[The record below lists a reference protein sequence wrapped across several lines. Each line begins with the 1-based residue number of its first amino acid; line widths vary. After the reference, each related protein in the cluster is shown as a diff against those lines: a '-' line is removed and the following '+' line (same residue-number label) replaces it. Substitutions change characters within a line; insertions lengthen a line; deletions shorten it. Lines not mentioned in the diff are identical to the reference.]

1 MPGSYERDKR
11 TQIVYDASRDWYVRY
26 ETYEVNGQR
35 YYKKQTMLYYN
46 AKSSIPIVKRKK
58 KPRLVGTGVKIG
70 ILR

>member
-1 MPGSYERDKR
+1 M

-35 YYKKQTMLYYN
+35 YFKKQTMQYYN
-46 AKSSIPIVKRKK
+46 AKSSIPTVKRKK
-58 KPRLVGTGVKIG
+58 KPCLVGTGVKKG